1 MCCKRLSLENWKK
14 RKQLVI
20 LFLIYLEIPW
30 RTLTKAQ
37 EHDVLHC
44 NTWFPR
50 TEIFFRRSW
59 QWRGWHK
66 RRFCHLRWL
75 RASGRRGPSHWNGYF
90 HCDGVNWWNCGRIG
104 LTVLL
109 RLVQSKIWRAVLFC
123 CQAWV
128 KNVEE
133 EKKWSKKSSYYL
145 TSHICLFWNPLYL
158 LRFNLFYIW

>member
-1 MCCKRLSLENWKK
+1 MCCKRLSLENWKR

-20 LFLIYLEIPW
+20 LFLIYLEILW
-30 RTLTKAQ
+30 RMFTKAQ
-37 EHDVLHC
+37 EHGVLHC
-44 NTWFPR
+44 NTWSL
-50 TEIFFRRSW
+50 ELNFFFCRSW
-59 QWRGWHK
+59 QRSGWHE
-66 RRFCHLRWL
+66 RRFLRRL
-75 RASGRRGPSHWNGYF
+75 RGSGRRGSSHWNGYF

-133 EKKWSKKSSYYL
+133 EKNDQ
-145 TSHICLFWNPLYL
+145 NPLT
-158 LRFNLFYIW
+158 I